1 VAGTPLHGEFRT
13 RRIFDETPALPVGL
27 ALDERVFVIV
37 IDGFGCG
44 ALPDAHEYGDS
55 GANTVANVAEAVGGI
70 TIPGLQHL
78 GLGNIV
84 PIRGCP
90 AAEQPRACFGKMAEQ
105 APAKD
110 TMTGYWEMMG
120 LRVEKTP
127 RTFPDGFPPDLI
139 EEFQNRCGRTVI
151 GNKAAS
157 GTDII
162 EELGPRQLRT
172 GELIVYTSV
181 DSVFQVA
188 AHSDVVSLEELYR
201 CCQVARDM
209 LTGDWAVG
217 RVIAR
222 PFIGEPGRFVR
233 TADRKDFALAPPGRT
248 VVDLAHERGM
258 EVVSVGKVS
267 NILAGRGF
275 TETIH
280 TSSDSDGLE
289 KTRELF
295 SKRFAGLVLVN
306 LVDLDTLYGHRN
318 NSAGY
323 ARALSELD
331 GHMSRT
337 LEARG
342 GRDMIVITADHGCD
356 PTHPGT
362 DHTRE
367 YVPVLVTGN
376 SFRRGVDLGTRPTF
390 ADVAA
395 TVAAYVGLDPPQWG
409 TSFLEAIRS

>member
-1 VAGTPLHGEFRT
+1 M
-13 RRIFDETPALPVGL
+13 DK
-27 ALDERVFVIV
+27 RVFVIV

-44 ALPDAHEYGDS
+44 ALPDAHKYGDT
-55 GANTVANVAEAVGGI
+55 GANTVANVAESVGGI
-70 TIPGLQHL
+70 TIPTLQKL

-84 PIRGCP
+84 AIRGCP
-90 AAEQPRACFGKMAEQ
+90 PAGQPEACFGKMAEQ

-127 RTFPDGFPPDLI
+127 RTFPGGFPAELI
-139 EEFQNRCGRTVI
+139 EEFQERCGRKVI

-157 GTDII
+157 GTEII
-162 EELGPRQLRT
+162 EELGARQLRT
-172 GELIVYTSV
+172 GELIVYASA

-188 AHSDVVSLEELYR
+188 AHTAVIPVEELYR

-222 PFIGEPGRFVR
+222 PFMGEPGRFVR
-233 TADRKDFALAPPGRT
+233 TADRKDFALVPPGRT
-248 VVDLAHERGM
+248 VVDLVHERGM
-258 EVVSVGKVS
+258 QVVSVGKVS

-275 TETIH
+275 TQTIH
-280 TSSDSDGLE
+280 TSSDAEGLE
-289 KTRELF
+289 KTRMLL
-295 SKRFAGLVLVN
+295 SQRFAGLVLVN
-306 LVDLDTLYGHRN
+306 LVDLDSLYGHRN
-318 NSAGY
+318 NAAGY

-331 GHMSRT
+331 GDISRT
-337 LEARG
+337 LEAKG
-342 GRDMIVITADHGCD
+342 PRDMIVFAADHGCD

-367 YVPVLVTGN
+367 YVPLLVSGN
-376 SFRRGVDLGTRPTF
+376 SFRRGVDLGTRETF
-390 ADVAA
+390 ADVGA
-395 TVAAYVGLDPPQWG
+395 TVAEYLGLEQLQWG

>member
-1 VAGTPLHGEFRT
+1 M
-13 RRIFDETPALPVGL
+13 
-27 ALDERVFVIV
+27 DERVFVIV

-44 ALPDAHEYGDS
+44 ALPDAHEYGDT

-70 TIPGLQHL
+70 TIPVLQRL

-90 AAEQPRACFGKMAEQ
+90 PVAQPEACFGKMAEQ

-110 TMTGYWEMMG
+110 TMTGYWEMIG
-120 LRVEKTP
+120 LRVEETP

-139 EEFQNRCGRTVI
+139 EQFQERCGRKVI

-162 EELGPRQLRT
+162 EQLGPRQLST
-172 GELIVYTSV
+172 GELILYTSV

-188 AHSDVVSLEELYR
+188 AHTDIISLDELYR
-201 CCQVARDM
+201 CCKIARDM
-209 LTGDWAVG
+209 LTGGWAVG

-222 PFIGEPGRFVR
+222 PFTGEPGRFVR
-233 TADRKDFALAPPGRT
+233 TADRKDFALAPPGKT

-280 TSSDSDGLE
+280 TSSDGDGLE

-318 NSAGY
+318 DSAGY

-331 GHMSRT
+331 VDISRT
-337 LEARG
+337 LDARSA
-342 GRDMIVITADHGCD
+342 RDMIVLTADHGCD

-367 YVPVLVTGN
+367 YVPLLVTGTP
-376 SFRRGVDLGTRPTF
+376 FRRGVELGTRPTF
-390 ADVAA
+390 ADVGA
-395 TVAAYVGLDPPQWG
+395 TVAAYLGLDRPQWG
-409 TSFLEAIRS
+409 TSFLGTIRS